1 MTRHTPHRRGAHAL
15 AFACLAALT
24 LALGGCAA
32 DGMTASTTGSTMADT
47 PSMSVEASPEASVV
61 PSVSAVD
68 IAAGDIDEPVE
79 VAVAPGADGVGVT
92 FREITLQPGAGTGEH
107 CHAGQLIAVVKE
119 GALTHYA
126 PTHPDGVRVYEAGEA
141 IIEGA
146 EYVHQGVNEGDVP
159 VVLWVTYVI
168 PEGEPLA
175 ETDLANC
182 G

>member
-1 MTRHTPHRRGAHAL
+1 MTRHASLRHAVL
-15 AFACLAALT
+15 ATTVAALT
-24 LALGGCAA
+24 LLLGGCAA
-32 DGMTASTTGSTMADT
+32 EATTTSVTVDAPT
-47 PSMSVEASPEASVV
+47 LSVEATPEASVV

-68 IAAGDIDEPVE
+68 VAAGEIDEPVE
-79 VAVAPGADGVGVT
+79 VAVAPGTEGVEVT

-141 IIEGA
+141 IIEGT
-146 EYVHQGVNEGDVP
+146 EYVHQGVNEGDIP

>member
-1 MTRHTPHRRGAHAL
+1 MTRHTPHRRGAIAAAL
-15 AFACLAALT
+15 ATLAALT

-32 DGMTASTTGSTMADT
+32 ESTIASTTVDAPT
-47 PSMSVEASPEASVV
+47 MSVEATPEASIV
-61 PSVSAVD
+61 PPV
-68 IAAGDIDEPVE
+68 AATDVATGELDEPVE
-79 VAVAPGADGVGVT
+79 VSVAPGAEGVGVT

-126 PTHPDGVRVYEAGEA
+126 PTHPDGVRVYETGEA

-146 EYVHQGVNEGDVP
+146 EYIHQGVNEGDIP

>member
-1 MTRHTPHRRGAHAL
+1 MTRHTPLRRGAAASAL
-15 AFACLAALT
+15 AALAALT

-32 DGMTASTTGSTMADT
+32 EATTTSAAVDA
-47 PSMSVEASPEASVV
+47 PSMSVQASPEASVV

-68 IAAGDIDEPVE
+68 VAAGELDEPVD
-79 VAVAPGADGVGVT
+79 VSVDPGVEGVGVT

-126 PTHPDGVRVYEAGEA
+126 PTHPDGVRVYETGEA

-146 EYVHQGVNEGDVP
+146 EYVHQGVNEGDIP

>member
-1 MTRHTPHRRGAHAL
+1 MTV
-15 AFACLAALT
+15 AALS
-24 LALGGCAA
+24 LLLGGCAA
-32 DGMTASTTGSTMADT
+32 EAATTSVAVDT
-47 PSMSVEASPEASVV
+47 PTLSVEVSPEASVV
-61 PSVSAVD
+61 PSVSATD
-68 IAAGDIDEPVE
+68 IAAGEIDEPVQ
-79 VAVAPGADGVGVT
+79 VAVAPGAEGVGVT

-146 EYVHQGVNEGDVP
+146 EYVHQGVNEGDIP

>member
-1 MTRHTPHRRGAHAL
+1 V
-15 AFACLAALT
+15 FATLAALT
-24 LALGGCAA
+24 LVLSGCAA
-32 DGMTASTTGSTMADT
+32 DGMTAATTTSTTADT

-68 IAAGDIDEPVE
+68 IAAGEIDEPVE
-79 VAVAPGADGVGVT
+79 VAVAPGSEGVGVT